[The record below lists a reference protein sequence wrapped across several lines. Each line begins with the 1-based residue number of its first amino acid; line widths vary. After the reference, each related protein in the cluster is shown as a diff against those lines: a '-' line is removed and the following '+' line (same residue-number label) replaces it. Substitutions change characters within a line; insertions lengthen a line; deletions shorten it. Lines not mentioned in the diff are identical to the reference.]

1 MAELTPKHAS
11 PIATAYARSLIEL
24 ATEQSKAEPIGQELR
39 DIRQI
44 IDDNKSFGLFLSDP
58 AIGTVE
64 RGQTMKRIFGG
75 KVSPLM
81 SSFLGV
87 LNEKG
92 RLGMLGQIADA
103 YDDLLDEQ
111 LGKIEVDVTVAQKLD
126 AKQLEQVRQRVSAAL
141 KKDAVVHQYIDD
153 SIIGGMVLRVQ
164 DKMIDAS
171 VKSQLAA
178 MKQQLLSAKP
188 K

>member
-1 MAELTPKHAS
+1 MAGPKSNHAS
-11 PIATAYARSLIEL
+11 PIATAYARSLLEL
-24 ATEQSKAEPIGQELR
+24 ANERTQAEPIRQELGAL
-39 DIRQI
+39 RQI
-44 IDDNKSFGLFLSDP
+44 INDNKSFGLFLSDP

-64 RGQTMKRIFGG
+64 RGETVKKIFGG

-81 SSFLGV
+81 GSFLGV

-92 RLGMLGQIADA
+92 RLGLLTQIADA

-111 LGKIEVDVTVAQKLD
+111 LGKVEVDVTVAQKLD
-126 AKQLEQVRQRVSAAL
+126 VKQLEQVRQRVSAAL
-141 KKDAVVHQYIDD
+141 KKDAVVHQYVDE

-164 DKMIDAS
+164 DKLIDAS
-171 VKSQLAA
+171 VKTQLAA
-178 MKQQLLSAKP
+178 MRQQLLAAAP